1 MASTKN
7 VNTQTK
13 PSVCV
18 QPENQLYEISFD
30 NDEPHGKV
38 QEISGAVSDGPIV
51 IGLPGNGLNFYEM
64 WEKLCENTQRYANKL
79 KKLLIAGGVDEKTL
93 QKIPFYVAT
102 HAKPPFYDDKDARTI
117 MYKKH
122 GRSIMSE
129 EVKNGNNGF
138 SKEEENPAYIE
149 TLYNQIIA
157 PRISRLK
164 GKVKLDAKTAEQNV
178 AQLVIFAHCHGAY
191 VALKLEELMA
201 QNMKKLGYTPDEIA
215 QVQKQMTVVAYAP
228 ACPLG
233 VSKMNFVSFGSLND
247 TITKENYNNI
257 SIHLSNLMFEDRK
270 CWAEKQLKKE
280 NKSKPFDFKLSF
292 YPDKLGHVFLI
303 KQKSNY
309 DDIFELDLQANDY
322 YLKNGDIVADKEHN
336 NIFEG
341 ETEDSKTMQKIMQR
355 VFANALLHAIKQQKR
370 LSDPLS
376 IQDLVVGEVSQD
388 PEADL
393 RIFNEAC
400 QRGKAYY
407 KKFYEEI
414 VRLQQEQV
422 KSQKR

>member
-1 MASTKN
+1 MVCAKN

-38 QEISGAVSDGPIV
+38 QEISSAVSDGPIV
-51 IGLPGNGLNFYEM
+51 IGLPGNGFNFYEM
-64 WEKLCENTQRYANKL
+64 WGELCENTQRFANKL

-93 QKIPFYVAT
+93 QKIPFYVIT
-102 HAKPPFYDDKDARTI
+102 HAKPQSFDDKDARTI

-129 EVKNGNNGF
+129 KVKKGNNGF
-138 SKEEENPAYIE
+138 SKEEENPPYIDA
-149 TLYNQIIA
+149 LYNQIIA

-191 VALKLEELMA
+191 VALKLEELMT
-201 QNMKKLGYTPDEIA
+201 QNMKKLGYTSDEIA
-215 QVQKQMTVVAYAP
+215 QIQKQMTVVAYAP

-233 VSKMNFVSFGSLND
+233 VSKMNFISFKSLND
-247 TITKENYNNI
+247 TFTGENYNNI
-257 SIHLSNLMFEDRK
+257 SIHLLNQIVEDRDY
-270 CWAEKQLKKE
+270 WAKKQLKKE
-280 NKSKPFDFKLSF
+280 NKSKPFDFQLSF

-309 DDIFELDLQANDY
+309 DDIIELDQQRNAY
-322 YLKNGDIVADKEHN
+322 YLKDVDIADKEHN
-336 NIFEG
+336 NIFDGESEG
-341 ETEDSKTMQKIMQR
+341 SKTMQKIMQR

-370 LSDPLS
+370 LSEPLS
-376 IQDLVVGEVSQD
+376 IRDLAVGEVSQD
-388 PEADL
+388 PESDL
-393 RIFNEAC
+393 KIFNEAC
-400 QRGKAYY
+400 QRGEAYY

-414 VRLQQEQV
+414 VQLQQEQV